1 MLANTEFGTQ
11 GKWREE
17 GRNVKG
23 GRMDEGASGG
33 GEGAGGE
40 GRKRGKKVVE
50 GEWERKRGRE
60 AHSWVVLVGGFR
72 DVLVVVN
79 LHKS

>member
-1 MLANTEFGTQ
+1 MRVRL
-11 GKWREE
+11 
-17 GRNVKG
+17 
-23 GRMDEGASGG
+23 
-33 GEGAGGE
+33 GEGKGGE
-40 GRKRGKKVVE
+40 GRKRRKKVVE

>member
-1 MLANTEFGTQ
+1 MG
-11 GKWREE
+11 
-17 GRNVKG
+17 
-23 GRMDEGASGG
+23 EGAPG
-33 GEGAGGE
+33 GEGGRE
-40 GRKRGKKVVE
+40 GRRRSEE

-72 DVLVVVN
+72 DVLVVVH